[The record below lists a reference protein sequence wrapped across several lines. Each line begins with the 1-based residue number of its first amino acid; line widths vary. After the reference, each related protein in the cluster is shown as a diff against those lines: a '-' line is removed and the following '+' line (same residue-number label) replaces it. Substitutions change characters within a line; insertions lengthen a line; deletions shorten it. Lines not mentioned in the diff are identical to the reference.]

1 MTCGGGGRPSL
12 LLNSIPF
19 NRSNMD
25 PNRNRIQEDLR
36 GLLSGQV
43 HCDDVTIQQYATDAS
58 IFEVRPMGVVRPVNH
73 EDVVAVVNYAR
84 AHQIPLIPR
93 GCGSGLAGEALGHG
107 LVVDFSSVMHQ
118 VIAVGRET
126 VTVQPGM
133 VLASL
138 NNELLKYGRA
148 VGTDPSNRSFGTVGG
163 AIARDA
169 CGSHWHDHG
178 SAGDQVLGLRLVL
191 ADGETIHLGETAT
204 ESSSESR
211 SAKLLLQSQV
221 LGCRQRIEPYL
232 QANPFKVRPAGYR
245 LHQIDPTGEI
255 DLLPLLIGSEGTLA
269 MMTEI
274 TLRTVPIP
282 NHRGVVLLFFSRM
295 TDAAKVAAELRHL
308 PIRACD
314 LVDRRLLTLAR
325 EADPTYDGL
334 IPTGAEAMLLIE
346 AKSDSESR
354 LLDTLSD
361 ILVVADGCLKTGV
374 PHYVTIDREKRDLCW
389 HLVRRI
395 IPTLYRLRGST
406 RAIPFLEDILV
417 PSDELASFLIVAQ
430 ELLNQQRLTASI
442 FAHATQGRVQIRPL
456 IDLASAADLARLE
469 ALANALYEEVW
480 KLGGAMGTHGGLGLA
495 RTPFFRRQA
504 GALYP
509 SHAEVK
515 RIFDPNF
522 IFNPGKIVRS
532 GFETYF
538 HQIRSVIPRPSV
550 LPPAVAQDPGPDSL
564 PSTEL
569 PVAESHSPPP
579 LPILEPD
586 LNWDAETL
594 AHATRNCNGCGQ
606 CRTHGSIE
614 RMCPVFRA
622 TRDEAASPRAKANL
636 LRAVITG
643 QLAAENLSTADMRAV
658 TETCFNCHQCRIDC
672 PAGVD
677 VPKIVNEMRA
687 QYVGNNG
694 LSMTKRVILRLDWIF
709 HLAHLSP
716 TMTHF
721 VLSRQWT
728 RWILWRLFGIARQRK
743 LPRFHGRTF
752 LAWAK
757 RRRANRLPAK
767 ERPDVVLFID
777 AFVNWNDPELGKA
790 LVAVLEHNGLEVAVP
805 LNQKISG
812 LSLISAGA
820 IRSAKKL
827 ATANIALLAD
837 AVRLGAK
844 VITVEPAATLALK
857 HEYLHIL
864 SDSDARLVADNTLE
878 ATEFLWQ
885 RYQAGK
891 LKTDFRETPVK
902 LAHHLPCHQRATVEG
917 NPGVALLNLIPK
929 LEVIAIRKG
938 CSGMAGMFGVFE
950 PNFRLAQRIG
960 GDLIRE
966 IRQETYAAGTTEC
979 SSCRIQME
987 QDSDKPTVHPIKI
1000 LARAYGLMPALENVF
1015 ERESHPNFLSW

>member
-1 MTCGGGGRPSL
+1 
-12 LLNSIPF
+12 
-19 NRSNMD
+19 MD

-36 GLLSGQV
+36 GLISGQV
-43 HCDDVTIQQYATDAS
+43 QCDDVTVQQYATDAS
-58 IFEVRPMGVVRPVNH
+58 IFEVKPLGVVRPVDH

-84 AHQIPLIPR
+84 ANQIPLIAR

-107 LVVDFSSVMHQ
+107 LIIDFSVAMNQ

-126 VTVQPGM
+126 VTVQPGL

-138 NNELLKYGRA
+138 NGELLKYGRA
-148 VGTDPSNRSFGTVGG
+148 VATDPSNRSFGTVGG

-178 SAGDQVLGLRLVL
+178 SAGDQLLGLRLVL
-191 ADGETIHLGETAT
+191 ADGETIHLGQTAT

-221 LGCRQRIEPYL
+221 LGCRQRIEPFL
-232 QANPFKVRPAGYR
+232 QANPFQVRPAGYR
-245 LHQIDPTGEI
+245 LHRIEPTGEI
-255 DLLPLLIGSEGTLA
+255 DLLPLLVGSEGTLA
-269 MMTEI
+269 LMTEI

-282 NHRGVVLLFFSRM
+282 NHRGVVLLFFSKM
-295 TDAAKVAAELRHL
+295 TDAANVGSELRRL

-325 EADPTYDGL
+325 EADPTYNGL
-334 IPTGAEAMLLIE
+334 IPTGAEAMLLVE

-361 ILVVADGCLKTGV
+361 VLVVADGCLKTGV

-417 PSDELASFLIVAQ
+417 PSEELASFMVVAQ

-456 IDLASAADLARLE
+456 IDLANPSDLARLE

-480 KLGGAMGTHGGLGLA
+480 KLGGAMGTHGGLGLS

-504 GALYP
+504 GVLYP

-538 HQIRSVIPRPSV
+538 QQIRAVIPRSNRLTDEPGGEV
-550 LPPAVAQDPGPDSL
+550 PVPDPLPTG
-564 PSTEL
+564 EL
-569 PVAESHSPPP
+569 PTATTRTAAS

-586 LNWDAETL
+586 LNWDTETL

-606 CRTHGSIE
+606 CRTHGNIE

-643 QLAAENLSTADMRAV
+643 QLAAENLSSTDMRAV

-694 LSMTKRVILRLDWIF
+694 LSLTKRLILRLDWIF
-709 HLAHLSP
+709 NLARLSP
-716 TMTHF
+716 TLTHY
-721 VLSRQWT
+721 VLSREWT

-752 LAWAK
+752 LNWAK

-767 ERPDVVLFID
+767 ERPDVVLFVD

-790 LVAVLEHNGLEVAVP
+790 LVAILEHHGLEVAIP

-827 ATANIALLAD
+827 ASANVAILAD
-837 AVRLGAK
+837 AVRQGAK
-844 VITVEPAATLALK
+844 VITLEPAATLALK

-864 SDSDARLVADNTLE
+864 ADGDARLVADNTQE

-891 LKTDFRETPVK
+891 LRTDFRDTPLK
-902 LAHHLPCHQRATVEG
+902 LAHHLPCHQRATVAG
-917 NPGVALLNLIPK
+917 NPGWNLLNLIPK
-929 LEVIAIRKG
+929 LEVTPLRKG

-960 GDLIRE
+960 NDLIRE
-966 IRQETYAAGTTEC
+966 IRQENYAAGTTEC

-987 QDSDKPTVHPIKI
+987 QDSDKPTVHPLKV
-1000 LARAYGLMPALENVF
+1000 LARAYGLLPSLENVF
-1015 ERESHPNFLSW
+1015 DRESHPRFLTW